1 MATSAANT
9 SPLAG
14 TDSRKPS
21 SVAPELE
28 DRDVHSRASNGVI
41 SGREE
46 RTRGGCDGPP
56 DVREKRDRPLWAVNR
71 VSRSQ
76 WNGGFSADSGPSR
89 GHRRRRTFRPIEASR
104 SGSATSARRRLRPSA
119 ARDRKLLGG
128 DPNVGNSLKSPQEIR
143 TRSDAHGSINIQ
155 EGQPIIRRPKRALA
169 SDRRPTEPRGSVP
182 RKEFYKRLRRGASY
196 FNKLD
201 DLLRQAD
208 PKPRRTLHPLC
219 TRC

>member
-89 GHRRRRTFRPIEASR
+89 GHRRRRTFRPSETFRSEAAANRMMGLGLRQPRESYLI
-104 SGSATSARRRLRPSA
+104 GRRVA
-119 ARDRKLLGG
+119 GDDAGYGAVGHVAVGGVAHGLGG
-128 DPNVGNSLKSPQEIR
+128 QR
-143 TRSDAHGSINIQ
+143 
-155 EGQPIIRRPKRALA
+155 
-169 SDRRPTEPRGSVP
+169 
-182 RKEFYKRLRRGASY
+182 
-196 FNKLD
+196 
-201 DLLRQAD
+201 
-208 PKPRRTLHPLC
+208 
-219 TRC
+219 